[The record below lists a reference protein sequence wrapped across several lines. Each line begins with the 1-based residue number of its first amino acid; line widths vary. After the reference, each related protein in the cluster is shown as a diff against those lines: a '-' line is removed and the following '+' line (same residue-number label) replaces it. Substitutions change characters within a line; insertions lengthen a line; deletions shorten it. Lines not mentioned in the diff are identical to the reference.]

1 MNIGVPDLL
10 ASSRL
15 ARDMAQV
22 NRNLERASRE
32 VSTGLRDDPV
42 AAAGGDPARLYALDR
57 DLAAIDTRLT
67 NLQLGAVRGEVIQ
80 SSLQRVQDLVSELGV
95 ELAAAAE
102 RRDIGAA
109 DRYAGT
115 ARSAFES
122 VVNTLNSS
130 FADRSLFAG
139 AATDGAALA
148 DPDVILAEVAA
159 RVAAAPDAATALTAI
174 DDYFF
179 NDPAGFDTTGYLGS
193 TSDAPATE
201 IADGERI
208 ALATRADNDAIRGAL
223 AALAAAVIGA
233 ERAAPALSEVE
244 RLELLGSAA
253 SAGIAARDEVINLRA
268 TIGVAEERIETA
280 QVRTE
285 AEKTVL
291 ELSRNRFVLRD
302 QFEAAAEFTALET
315 QLQSIFTIT
324 SRLSSL
330 SLSGFLR

>member
-10 ASSRL
+10 ASDRL

-22 NRNLERASRE
+22 NRNLERVSRE

-42 AAAGGDPARLYALDR
+42 AASGGDPSRLYAIDR
-57 DLAAIDTRLT
+57 KLSAIDTRLT

-80 SSLQRVQDLVSELGV
+80 SSLQRVQDLVGEVGV

-102 RRDIGAA
+102 RRDIAAA
-109 DRYAGT
+109 DRYAEA

-130 FADRSLFAG
+130 FADRSLFSG
-139 AATDGAALA
+139 AATDGPALA
-148 DPDVILAEVAA
+148 DGDVILAEVAA
-159 RVAAAPDAATALTAI
+159 RVAAAPDAATAMTAI

-179 NDPAGFDTTGYLGS
+179 NDPTGFETTGYLGS

-201 IADGERI
+201 IADGERVS
-208 ALATRADNDAIRGAL
+208 LATRADDNAIRGAL
-223 AALAAAVIGA
+223 AALAAAVVGA
-233 ERAAPALSEVE
+233 ERAAPALSEFE
-244 RLELLGSAA
+244 RLELLGAA
-253 SAGIAARDEVINLRA
+253 AGAGIAARDGVINLRA

-330 SLSGFLR
+330 SLTGFLR